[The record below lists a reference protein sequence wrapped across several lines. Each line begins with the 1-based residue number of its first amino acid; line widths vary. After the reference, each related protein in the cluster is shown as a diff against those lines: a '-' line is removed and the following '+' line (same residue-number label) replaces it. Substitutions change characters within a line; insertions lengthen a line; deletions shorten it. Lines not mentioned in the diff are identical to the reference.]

1 MMNIELLFQIAAV
14 GMIVAVLNQ
23 LLVKSDRS
31 EYAMMVTVVG
41 LIVVLLLVVGEVKE
55 LFDTVR
61 KVFGV

>member
-1 MMNIELLFQIAAV
+1 MNIELLFQIAAV

>member
-1 MMNIELLFQIAAV
+1 MNIELLFQSAAV

>member
-1 MMNIELLFQIAAV
+1 MHIELLFQIAAV

>member
-1 MMNIELLFQIAAV
+1 MNVEILFQIAAV
-14 GMIVAVLNQ
+14 GMIVAILNQ

-31 EYAMMVTVVG
+31 EYAMMITVAG

>member
-1 MMNIELLFQIAAV
+1 MNIELHFQIAAV

>member
-1 MMNIELLFQIAAV
+1 
-14 GMIVAVLNQ
+14 
-23 LLVKSDRS
+23 
-31 EYAMMVTVVG
+31 MMVTVVG

>member
-1 MMNIELLFQIAAV
+1 MNIELLFQIAAV

-41 LIVVLLLVVGEVKE
+41 LIVVLLLVVGEIKE